1 MFDLGHLTSKNDV
14 YSFGVVL
21 LETITERMTLEI
33 KKPGYNIVDW
43 SKPFIKNKTVYR
55 QLIDRKLNGC
65 YRREEAKKVANL
77 AVCYLKERSKSKAK
91 DEGSGAHALTYM

>member
-1 MFDLGHLTSKNDV
+1 LRRVLPVFILHI
-14 YSFGVVL
+14 FGEVSLVL
-21 LETITERMTLEI
+21 FPLSNTIHIFAVL
-33 KKPGYNIVDW
+33 KKM
-43 SKPFIKNKTVYR
+43 VYR

>member
-1 MFDLGHLTSKNDV
+1 M
-14 YSFGVVL
+14 
-21 LETITERMTLEI
+21 
-33 KKPGYNIVDW
+33 
-43 SKPFIKNKTVYR
+43 VYR

-91 DEGSGAHALTYM
+91 DE

>member
-21 LETITERMTLEI
+21 LETITGRMTLEI

-55 QLIDRKLNGC
+55 YSSLVLGIL
-65 YRREEAKKVANL
+65 YR
-77 AVCYLKERSKSKAK
+77 
-91 DEGSGAHALTYM
+91 T